1 MQSGSRFSVFSCVKT
16 RRQQQQTDPELD
28 VARSHPL
35 VPGLPPMRVMQA
47 SQMQRDFTQLPDW
60 KRNLFPIGEQS
71 RPAPLVRLGPRF
83 WATNFS
89 HDLGPRS
96 AERCTGTHK
105 LGNYL
110 GNSDDVGRNGFAM
123 TMVGVTCCEITA

>member
-1 MQSGSRFSVFSCVKT
+1 MMRRYVRSLWMQSGSRFSVFRCVKT

-47 SQMQRDFTQLPDW
+47 SQMQCDFSRLPDW
-60 KRNLFPIGEQS
+60 KRNSFPDRNKAALRHLS
-71 RPAPLVRLGPRF
+71 ALG
-83 WATNFS
+83 
-89 HDLGPRS
+89 HDRGPRS
-96 AERCTGTHK
+96 ADRCMGT
-105 LGNYL
+105 YSP
-110 GNSDDVGRNGFAM
+110 GNSGDVGRYGFAM